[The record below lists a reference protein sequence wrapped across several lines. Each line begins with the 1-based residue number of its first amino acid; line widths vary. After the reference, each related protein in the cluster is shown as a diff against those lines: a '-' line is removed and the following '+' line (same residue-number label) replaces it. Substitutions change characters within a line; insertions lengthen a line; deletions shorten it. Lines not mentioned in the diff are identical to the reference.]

1 MGLTLSRKVGESV
14 VCGSVVVNVVRIG
27 EERVTVNIEAPKD
40 VLILRSELL
49 NKANEDE
56 SNGKKEVSE

>member
-14 VCGSVVVNVVRIG
+14 VCGSVIVNVVRIG
-27 EERVTVNIEAPKD
+27 GERVTVNIEAPED